1 MRDPGVI
8 IGDEGPTDRVPR
20 PLVGPPGRR
29 TPALLTGDPAL
40 RLGSVTR
47 EFLRGRFRLHTLW
60 APWRQLLPWPEAGGL
75 SSPLSPPEPAAR
87 ARFTRPRSS
96 GSRRRRRRAPTSP
109 GPLQRSSASRT
120 MRSYSV
126 VKLASLSFGRNLR
139 VRKGRGAR
147 PVGDASAS
155 ETPVALRAPSISEE
169 SSACIPVGERFIQLH
184 SSALY
189 IKLNGS
195 PCLTIIDTEGF
206 APPQEDHQQRVARR
220 KRARGP
226 QRCLLISSST

>member
-1 MRDPGVI
+1 MRGNDVTSETILPVFSMSRSCWRSGTASAATQEI
-8 IGDEGPTDRVPR
+8 SGPS
-20 PLVGPPGRR
+20 
-29 TPALLTGDPAL
+29 
-40 RLGSVTR
+40 LGSFSVADFVFTPY
-47 EFLRGRFRLHTLW
+47 GR
-60 APWRQLLPWPEAGGL
+60 PWRQLLPWPEAGGL

-109 GPLQRSSASRT
+109 GPLQRSASRT
-120 MRSYSV
+120 MRSLYSV

-147 PVGDASAS
+147 PVGDASA
-155 ETPVALRAPSISEE
+155 LRACSISEE
-169 SSACIPVGERFIQLH
+169 SSACIPMGERFIQLH

-220 KRARGP
+220 
-226 QRCLLISSST
+226 

>member
-8 IGDEGPTDRVPR
+8 IVDEGHTDRVPR

-60 APWRQLLPWPEAGGL
+60 APWRQLLPLARGRRAVLPFIAPGTR
-75 SSPLSPPEPAAR
+75 AR

-109 GPLQRSSASRT
+109 GPLQRSASRT
-120 MRSYSV
+120 MRSLYSV

-169 SSACIPVGERFIQLH
+169 SSACIPMGERFIQLH
-184 SSALY
+184 SSALS

-220 KRARGP
+220 
-226 QRCLLISSST
+226 